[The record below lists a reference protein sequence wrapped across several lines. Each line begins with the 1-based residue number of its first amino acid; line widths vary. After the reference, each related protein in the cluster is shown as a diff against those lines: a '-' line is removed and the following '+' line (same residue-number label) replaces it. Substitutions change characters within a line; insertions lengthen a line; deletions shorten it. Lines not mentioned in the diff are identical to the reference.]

1 MENKMSI
8 RTWLEPSELDCHYWD
23 RLLKKIRKEWEGE
36 CDERYGMIVRVVKI
50 DRIVRQCVMEIIPG
64 VTFMLD
70 VIIKTYLPQNGDT
83 MQVRVDKILSH
94 GVFAHPFPKIRV
106 FVPIVYH
113 PQYKYLKDF
122 TNGCLERITDDR
134 DTVLPK
140 RIHVHDPLTISL
152 KEIRFEKDAYSCL
165 ASIESI

>member
-8 RTWLEPSELDCHYWD
+8 RTWLEPSELDHQYSD
-23 RLLKKIRKEWEGE
+23 RLLKKIRTEWEGK

-50 DRIVRQCVMEIIPG
+50 DRVVRQCVMEIIPG

-70 VIIKTYLPQNGDT
+70 VIIDTYLPQIGDT
-83 MQVRVDKILSH
+83 MQVCVDKILSH

-106 FVPIVYH
+106 FIPMVYH
-113 PQYKYLKDF
+113 SQYKYLKDF
-122 TNGCLERITDDR
+122 TNSYLEKSAEDHTN
-134 DTVLPK
+134 LPK
-140 RIHVHDPLTISL
+140 RIHINDALTIIL
-152 KEIRFEKDAYSCL
+152 REIRFEKDAYSCL